1 MDTFF
6 PPSLPFWIKG
16 SGMEPE
22 MREFLDRGL
31 ISAARMRAVEGN
43 AITLGVGSLQMMESA
58 GRELAAMALE
68 FSPFRALV
76 LCGRGKN
83 GADGMVAARY
93 LQHIETDV
101 IYASDGP
108 LAPETEIQLRALAGS
123 VVTLRPVRCA
133 SDVDA
138 LSGLFEDADV
148 IIDALLGTG
157 ASGETREPISRC
169 VELATAARAP
179 VIAADIPTPGMRA
192 TRILSFH
199 RAKVENA
206 EVADI
211 GIPLAA
217 EVFMGPGDLTL
228 VPRRGVKARKG
239 ENGEVLVIGG
249 GPYQGAPYLTGLG
262 ALRAGADIVRIA
274 SPVFE
279 PVPDLI
285 YERLEGDRITSDH
298 LEKILPLVERADA
311 VVVGNGLGEKSH
323 ELVLAVAGAA
333 KKAVFDADALRLPL
347 PVSRETIYTPHGGE
361 FQRMTG
367 ASPPEGLAGRGQAVR
382 KAAEEISRKPA
393 SPVFS
398 TTGDSGGQQVIGRKP
413 ASPVFSTTG
422 HPDGCPVI
430 LLKGPVDVISDGTR
444 VRFNPTGSPAMAV
457 AGTGDVLAG
466 VAGALLCRM
475 PAFEAACIAAYVN
488 GSAGMV
494 AAQKRGDGM
503 TASDLVDEIPSVLFH
518 GGAGSG

>member
-1 MDTFF
+1 MD
-6 PPSLPFWIKG
+6 PD
-16 SGMEPE
+16 

-31 ISAARMRAVEGN
+31 IGAARMRAVEGN
-43 AITLGVGSLQMMESA
+43 AITLGVRSLQMMESA

-68 FSPFRALV
+68 FAPFRALV

-83 GADGMVAARY
+83 GGDGMVAARY

-101 IYASDGP
+101 ISLSDGP
-108 LAPETEIQLRALAGS
+108 LAPETELQLRALAGS
-123 VVTLRPVRCA
+123 VVAVHPVSCA
-133 SDVDA
+133 SDVEA
-138 LSGLFEDADV
+138 LSRLFGNADV

-157 ASGETREPISRC
+157 ASGATREPAARC
-169 VELATAARAP
+169 VRLANASPAP
-179 VIAADIPTPGMRA
+179 IIATDVPTPGMRA

-199 RAKVENA
+199 RAKVEGA

-228 VPRRGVKARKG
+228 VPRRGAKARKG

-249 GPYQGAPYLTGLG
+249 GPYQGAPYLAGLG

-285 YERLEGDRITSDH
+285 YERLEGDRITLDH
-298 LEKILPLVERADA
+298 LDRVMKLVERADS
-311 VVVGNGLGEKSH
+311 VVMGNGLGSGSH

-333 KKAVFDADALRLPL
+333 KKAVFDADALRTPL
-347 PVSRETIYTPHGGE
+347 PVSGEAVYTPHAGE

-367 ASPPEGLAGRGQAVR
+367 NPPPEGLAARGRAVR
-382 KAAEEISRKPA
+382 EAAK
-393 SPVFS
+393 
-398 TTGDSGGQQVIGRKP
+398 
-413 ASPVFSTTG
+413 
-422 HPDGCPVI
+422 DGVI

-457 AGTGDVLAG
+457 GGTGDVLAG
-466 VAGALLCRM
+466 VTGALLCRL

-488 GSAGMV
+488 GSAGML
-494 AAQKRGDGM
+494 AAQERGDGM
-503 TASDLVDEIPSVLFH
+503 TASDLVEKIPSVLFA
-518 GGAGSG
+518 GGGRNG